1 MEDLFK
7 GSLPEGEECDL
18 HIYIFPHLNEFLT
31 IDVREPSP
39 VVHLLDTGIVF
50 GEKFYTALEQEFGSV
65 ARQGNSFTFSHLIN
79 LPLRMEEIIRDLSM
93 SFILEEIGV
102 DPDDE
107 ESVPSVVVFVISGGA
122 LGLHSDKL
130 IEGVRHLLQNS
141 KEELPDHDWGNVLSR
156 LVEQENS
163 ALQTINQTEL
173 SEAFS
178 GDFHDYF
185 TLWENRN

>member
-65 ARQGNSFTFSHLIN
+65 ARQGNSFTISHLIN